1 MRLDATGAL
10 LFTELDHRLKDLD
23 DSLDACRLV
32 LALSDQLEAARVE
45 ALQDWNA
52 LIFKSICQG

>member
-45 ALQDWNA
+45 AL
-52 LIFKSICQG
+52 